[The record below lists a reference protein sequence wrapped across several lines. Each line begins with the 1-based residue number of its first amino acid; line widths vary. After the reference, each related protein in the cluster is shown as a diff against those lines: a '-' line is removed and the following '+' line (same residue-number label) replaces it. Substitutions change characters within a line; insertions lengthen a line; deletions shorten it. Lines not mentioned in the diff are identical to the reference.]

1 MGIRKTSQ
9 SSFRRVRSGFAVSR
23 HVVRRTTASI
33 DPLAAGEESGK
44 GKSQGSV
51 DPSRF
56 MSRKQKKAW
65 RRLSPAKRRQYLR
78 RAEKEAGHDHV
89 RQGIALKKKASAL
102 PVREMTADPETARQ
116 LAGWKPGREGYGK
129 ALPALR
135 R

>member
-1 MGIRKTSQ
+1 MT
-9 SSFRRVRSGFAVSR
+9 
-23 HVVRRTTASI
+23 
-33 DPLAAGEESGK
+33 
-44 GKSQGSV
+44 
-51 DPSRF
+51 
-56 MSRKQKKAW
+56 RKQKKAW
-65 RRLSPAKRRQYLR
+65 RRLSPAKRRQYIR

-135 R
+135 RLRLRKEKEQRLREQRMTGRSTSSGGSSGMGTPDQALNGATMGDGVSARVIPF